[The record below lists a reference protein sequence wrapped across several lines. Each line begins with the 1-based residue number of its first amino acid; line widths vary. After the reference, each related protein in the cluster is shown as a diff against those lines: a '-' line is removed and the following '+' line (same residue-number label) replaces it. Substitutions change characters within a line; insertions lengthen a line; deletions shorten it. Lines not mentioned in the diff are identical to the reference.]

1 MRYVLKK
8 KKKEDV
14 CAVTHLVKIS
24 LLNFCKK
31 KIYIYM
37 GIKLDNKCYLIGLTL
52 PPLEATKNYLIKSS
66 CKHTKFAVI

>member
-31 KIYIYM
+31 KIIYIY
-37 GIKLDNKCYLIGLTL
+37 GDKIR
-52 PPLEATKNYLIKSS
+52 
-66 CKHTKFAVI
+66 

>member
-1 MRYVLKK
+1 
-8 KKKEDV
+8 
-14 CAVTHLVKIS
+14 
-24 LLNFCKK
+24 
-31 KIYIYM
+31 M